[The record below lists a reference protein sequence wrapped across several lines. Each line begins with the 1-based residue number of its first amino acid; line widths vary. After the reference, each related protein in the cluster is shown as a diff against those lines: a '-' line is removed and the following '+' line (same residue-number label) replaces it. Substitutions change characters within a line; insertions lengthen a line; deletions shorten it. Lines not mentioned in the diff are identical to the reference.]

1 MQKTANNITFCSTL
15 RQKKRKNSGC
25 TDIHRYMYYTVQF
38 TTSFKR
44 ENCSMVTIQ
53 NSRNLLSLHILIHI
67 SLKKIKTKVDK
78 QDWFNLISVACS
90 CHRSIFSY
98 SSFIVIQWYLWSVTK
113 SASTVIFL
121 YCQTNL
127 ICNNRF
133 FPLLYEKEKFQR
145 CWPI

>member
-1 MQKTANNITFCSTL
+1 MFN
-15 RQKKRKNSGC
+15 
-25 TDIHRYMYYTVQF
+25 
-38 TTSFKR
+38 
-44 ENCSMVTIQ
+44 
-53 NSRNLLSLHILIHI
+53 
-67 SLKKIKTKVDK
+67 IKTEEKKKFWLYRHSQIHVLHSPVYNIIQERKLQYGNYTKFTEPFVIAHFNSHIFEKDKNIKVDK